1 MSAVPT
7 DASAPPLTVVLAG
20 ASGLVGRQLLA
31 QLLADPAV
39 GEVRALLRRALTPA
53 GLTGSDR
60 TPGLEKL
67 RVQVHDFD
75 QLAEAPE
82 LMRGADWLLCALGT
96 TIRQAGSREAFRRVD
111 HDYPLILARMAR
123 DAGVRA
129 VGVVSAVG
137 ADASS
142 MFFYNRVKGDLEN
155 ALRGLNLPHVTVAH
169 PSLLAGDRSEFRLA
183 ERVGLVLGLLMPASH
198 KPVQAWQVAAGL
210 LHSLR
215 AGRPGWQVCNNTQ
228 LRAMR

>member
-1 MSAVPT
+1 MSALPT

-39 GEVRALLRRALTPA
+39 GEVRVLLRRALTPA

-75 QLAEAPE
+75 RLAEAPE

-142 MFFYNRVKGDLEN
+142 LFFYNRVKGELEN
-155 ALRGLNLPHVTVAH
+155 DLRALGLSHVTVAH

-183 ERVGLVLGLLMPASH
+183 ERLGLVLGFLMPASH

-215 AGRPGWQVCNNTQ
+215 AGHPGWQVCNNTQ

>member
-169 PSLLAGDRSEFRLA
+169 PSLLAGDRSEFRWG
-183 ERVGLVLGLLMPASH
+183 ERLGLVLGFLMPESH
-198 KPVQAWQVAAGL
+198 KPVQAWQVATGIL
-210 LHSLR
+210 RSLHE
-215 AGRPGWQVCNNTQ
+215 GRPGWQVCNNTQ